1 MSRKNLIL
9 PFAAAVCFLAP
20 AATVFAQTAAA
31 TQTPATTQ
39 TQTAKKVKTMKI
51 TVTNQTG
58 APVSLKA
65 GEQQMT
71 LAAGQSQQVKVQ
83 SGQQLVTTSDSSL
96 GAAGRVVTGF
106 TDGMEGSTVN
116 VR

>member
-9 PFAAAVCFLAP
+9 SVAAAVCFLVP
-20 AATVFAQTAAA
+20 ATTVFAQNAA
-31 TQTPATTQ
+31 P
-39 TQTAKKVKTMKI
+39 TQTAQSSKKVKTMKI

-65 GEQQMT
+65 GDQEMT
-71 LAAGQSQQVKVQ
+71 LAAGQSQKLKVQ